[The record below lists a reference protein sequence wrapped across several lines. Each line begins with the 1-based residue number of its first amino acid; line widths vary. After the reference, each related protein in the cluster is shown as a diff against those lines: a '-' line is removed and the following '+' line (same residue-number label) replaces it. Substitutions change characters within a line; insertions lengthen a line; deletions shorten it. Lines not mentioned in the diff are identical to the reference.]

1 MLATM
6 LLSVALGAATPQADL
21 RPDLSWMAGYWLSC
35 EGGREVSETWTDP
48 RLNLMAG
55 VSVTVRDGRV
65 GFEQSRIAPI
75 DPTPAAPLA
84 YFAQPEGAPVT
95 VFPVIDSGANRVTF
109 EQPAVDDFPKRVIYE
124 REGDVLSA
132 RIEGEIE
139 GQARTI
145 GWRFHKAE
153 LNARCPR

>member
-1 MLATM
+1 MLTPLMIAA
-6 LLSVALGAATPQADL
+6 ALQADL

-35 EGGREVSETWTDP
+35 EDGREVSETWTDP

-65 GFEQSRIAPI
+65 GFELSRIAPV

-84 YFAQPEGAPVT
+84 YFAQPEGMPVT
-95 VFPVIDSGANRVTF
+95 VFPVVDSGPDRVVF
-109 EQPAVDDFPKRVIYE
+109 EQSAHDFPQRVVYE
-124 REGDVLSA
+124 RDGDVLSA
-132 RIEGEIE
+132 RIEGEIN

-145 GWRFHKAE
+145 RWRFNRAE
-153 LNARCPR
+153 LNGRCPAAD

>member
-1 MLATM
+1 MLTM
-6 LLSVALGAATPQADL
+6 LLAVALQADL
-21 RPDLSWMAGYWLSC
+21 RPDLGWMSGYWLSC
-35 EGGREVSETWTDP
+35 EAGREVSETWTDP

-65 GFEQSRIAPI
+65 GFELSRIAPV

-95 VFPVIDSGANRVTF
+95 LFPVIDSGPNRVTF
-109 EQPAVDDFPKRVIYE
+109 EQAADDFPKRVIYE

-145 GWRFHKAE
+145 GWRFQTAE
-153 LNARCPR
+153 LNARCSG